1 MKPIIGI
8 ISRVEYP
15 GETHKLVFEEEYR
28 KTIIKYG
35 GIPLGI
41 LPSQNV
47 DYTVLKYSNQEDL
60 TIEEKEMI
68 IKQLNLCDGFLMPGG
83 FKMNKFDRFILEYIV
98 KIDKPVLGIC
108 LGMQIMSNYKKEI
121 VWNERNDSFIEH
133 NVEKGLVHSVT
144 LDKNSKLYSIVKND
158 NFMVTSRHS
167 YHALPNDYFNV
178 VALSDDNY
186 IEAIEMND
194 KKFVIGVQWHPESMD
209 DETSRLLFE
218 SFINACK

>member
-1 MKPIIGI
+1 
-8 ISRVEYP
+8 
-15 GETHKLVFEEEYR
+15 
-28 KTIIKYG
+28 
-35 GIPLGI
+35 
-41 LPSQNV
+41 
-47 DYTVLKYSNQEDL
+47 
-60 TIEEKEMI
+60 MI

-218 SFINACK
+218 SFIDACK

>member
-1 MKPIIGI
+1 
-8 ISRVEYP
+8 
-15 GETHKLVFEEEYR
+15 
-28 KTIIKYG
+28 
-35 GIPLGI
+35 
-41 LPSQNV
+41 
-47 DYTVLKYSNQEDL
+47 
-60 TIEEKEMI
+60 
-68 IKQLNLCDGFLMPGG
+68 
-83 FKMNKFDRFILEYIV
+83 
-98 KIDKPVLGIC
+98 
-108 LGMQIMSNYKKEI
+108 MSNYKKEI